1 MSDVATK
8 RVRERRDPVN
18 LLLGVWG
25 VVVFVFLF
33 LPILMIVIYSFND
46 GRALVV
52 WNEFGLRPY
61 ADAIDNPTIRNA
73 IFTSLRAALG
83 AALISTVCGSLAGI
97 ALARRPGKWTIGFLA
112 LLFLVLVT
120 PEIVD
125 AIALL
130 IWYVRIGGPFGP
142 DNDILNYGL
151 FRLWV
156 AHSIFATAV
165 VTLIVRARLAG
176 LDESLEEASADLY
189 AAPAQTF
196 RKITLPL
203 MMPAVLAGAL
213 LAFSLSLDNTII
225 SSFVSTANASPWP
238 VYVLSSIRAVM
249 RPEIAAMSTLVL
261 LLTLFALVLVALV
274 LRRGGASGEEA
285 AAMLAGVESAPRT
298 GVPTVELQRISAK

>member
-1 MSDVATK
+1 MSTVATI
-8 RVRERRDPVN
+8 RGAGRRDPVN
-18 LLLGVWG
+18 LLLVVWG
-25 VVVFVFLF
+25 IAVFVFLF

-52 WNEFGLRPY
+52 WREFGLRPY
-61 ADAIDNPTIRNA
+61 VDALDNPTIRNA
-73 IFTSLRAALG
+73 IFTSLRAAVG
-83 AALISTVCGSLAGI
+83 AALIATVAGSLAGI
-97 ALARRPGKWTIGFLA
+97 ALARRSGKWTIGFLA

-176 LDESLEEASADLY
+176 LDEALEEASADLY
-189 AAPAQTF
+189 ASPAQTF

-203 MMPAVLAGAL
+203 MMPAVLAGGL

-238 VYVLSSIRAVM
+238 VYVFSSLRSIL

-261 LLTLFALVLVALV
+261 LLTLFALFLVAIV
-274 LRRGGASGEEA
+274 LRRGGASTEESFAVVVGAEA
-285 AAMLAGVESAPRT
+285 APGAQP
-298 GVPTVELQRISAK
+298 

>member
-1 MSDVATK
+1 
-8 RVRERRDPVN
+8 
-18 LLLGVWG
+18 VWG
-25 VVVFVFLF
+25 VLVFIFLF
-33 LPILMIVIYSFND
+33 LPIVMIVIYSFND

-52 WNEFGLRPY
+52 WNEFGLKAY
-61 ADAIDNPTIRNA
+61 TDALNNPTIRSA
-73 IFTSLRAALG
+73 IFTSIRAAAG
-83 AALISTVCGSLAGI
+83 AAVIATIIGSLAGI
-97 ALARRPGKWTIGFLA
+97 ALARRPGKWTIVFLA
-112 LLFLVLVT
+112 LVFLVLVT

-142 DNDILNYGL
+142 DNRIFNYGL
-151 FRLWV
+151 LRLFIGH
-156 AHSIFATAV
+156 ALFASAV

-189 AAPAQTF
+189 ASPAQTF

-238 VYVLSSIRAVM
+238 VYVFSSLRSIL

-261 LLTLFALVLVALV
+261 LLTLFALALVAIV
-274 LRRGGASGEEA
+274 LRRGGATGEEA
-285 AAMLAGVESAPRT
+285 AAMIAGVEATPSSAT
-298 GVPTVELQRISAK
+298 

>member
-1 MSDVATK
+1 MSAVART
-8 RVRERRDPVN
+8 RHPGRRDPVN
-18 LLLGVWG
+18 FLLGVWG
-25 VVVFVFLF
+25 IAAFVFLF
-33 LPILMIVIYSFND
+33 LPIVMIVIYSFND

-52 WNEFGLRPY
+52 WKEFGLRPY
-61 ADAIDNPTIRNA
+61 VDALDNPTIRNA
-73 IFTSLRAALG
+73 IFTSIRAALG
-83 AALISTVCGSLAGI
+83 AALIATVAGTLAGI
-97 ALARRPGKWTIGFLA
+97 ALARRSGKWTIAFLA

-125 AIALL
+125 AISLL

-176 LDESLEEASADLY
+176 LDEALEEASADLY

-238 VYVLSSIRAVM
+238 VYVFSLLRSIL

-261 LLTLFALVLVALV
+261 LLTLFALFLVAVV
-274 LRRGGASGEEA
+274 LRRGGASGEESL
-285 AAMLAGVESAPRT
+285 AMIAGAEVAP
-298 GVPTVELQRISAK
+298 GAQP

>member
-1 MSDVATK
+1 MSAVT
-8 RVRERRDPVN
+8 RSRQPVHRDPVN
-18 LLLGVWG
+18 VLLGVWG
-25 VVVFVFLF
+25 IAAFVFLF
-33 LPILMIVIYSFND
+33 LPIVLIVIYSFND

-52 WNEFGLRPY
+52 WKEVGLRPY
-61 ADAIDNPTIRNA
+61 VDALDNPTIRNA
-73 IFTSLRAALG
+73 IFTSIRAALG
-83 AALISTVCGSLAGI
+83 AALIATVAGTLAGI
-97 ALARRPGKWTIGFLA
+97 ALARRSGKWTIAFLA

-125 AIALL
+125 AISLL

-176 LDESLEEASADLY
+176 LDEALEEASADLY
-189 AAPAQTF
+189 APPAQTF

-238 VYVLSSIRAVM
+238 VYVFSSLRSIL

-261 LLTLFALVLVALV
+261 LLTLFALFLVAVV
-274 LRRGGASGEEA
+274 LRRGGQSGEEA
-285 AAMLAGVESAPRT
+285 AAMIAGVEAAP
-298 GVPTVELQRISAK
+298 K

>member
-1 MSDVATK
+1 MSTATTL
-8 RVRERRDPVN
+8 VRRPRRDWVN
-18 LLLGVWG
+18 VLLSVWG
-25 VVVFVFLF
+25 VVVFAFLF
-33 LPILMIVIYSFND
+33 LPIVMIVIYSFND

-52 WNEFGLRPY
+52 WQKFGLESYGRAI
-61 ADAIDNPTIRNA
+61 ADRTIVDSV
-73 IFTSLRAALG
+73 FTSIRAAAG
-83 AALISTVCGSLAGI
+83 ASVIATIVGSLAGI
-97 ALARRPGKWTIGFLA
+97 ALARRPGKWTIAFLA
-112 LLFLVLVT
+112 FVFLVLVT

-125 AIALL
+125 AISLL

-142 DNDILNYGL
+142 ANHIFNYGL
-151 FRLWV
+151 IRLFV
-156 AHSIFATAV
+156 GHALFASAV

-189 AAPAQTF
+189 ANPTQTF

-238 VYVLSSIRAVM
+238 VYVFSSLRSIL

-261 LLTLFALVLVALV
+261 LLTLFALAMVALV

-285 AAMLAGVESAPRT
+285 AAMIVGVEATS
-298 GVPTVELQRISAK
+298 

>member
-1 MSDVATK
+1 MSATTRRL
-8 RVRERRDPVN
+8 RVRRDPVN
-18 LLLGVWG
+18 IVLGVWG
-25 VVVFVFLF
+25 IAVFVFLF

-52 WNEFGLRPY
+52 WKEFGLRPY
-61 ADAIDNPTIRNA
+61 VDALDNPTIRNA
-73 IFTSLRAALG
+73 IFTSIRAALG

-125 AIALL
+125 AISLL

-142 DNDILNYGL
+142 ANDILNYGL

-156 AHSIFATAV
+156 AHSIFSTAV

-261 LLTLFALVLVALV
+261 LLTLFALALVAVV
-274 LRRGGASGEEA
+274 LRRGGASSEESL
-285 AAMLAGVESAPRT
+285 AMIAGAEVAP
-298 GVPTVELQRISAK
+298 GAQS

>member
-1 MSDVATK
+1 MSAATTV
-8 RVRERRDPVN
+8 VRRPRRDWVN
-18 LLLGVWG
+18 GLLSVWG
-25 VVVFVFLF
+25 VLVFAFLF
-33 LPILMIVIYSFND
+33 LPIVMIVIYSFND

-52 WNEFGLRPY
+52 WQKFGLGSYGRAI
-61 ADAIDNPTIRNA
+61 ADRTIVDSV
-73 IFTSLRAALG
+73 FTSIRAAAG
-83 AALISTVCGSLAGI
+83 ASVIATIGGSLAGI
-97 ALARRPGKWTIGFLA
+97 ALARRPGKWTIAFLA
-112 LLFLVLVT
+112 FVFLVLVT

-125 AIALL
+125 AISLL

-142 DNDILNYGL
+142 DNHVFNYGL
-151 FRLWV
+151 IRLFV
-156 AHSIFATAV
+156 GHALFATAV

-189 AAPAQTF
+189 ANPTQTF

-238 VYVLSSIRAVM
+238 VYVFSSLRSIL

-261 LLTLFALVLVALV
+261 LLTLFALAMVALV

-285 AAMLAGVESAPRT
+285 AAMIVGVEAAP
-298 GVPTVELQRISAK
+298 